1 MRQTKFQISNFKAK
15 IVKKSAFI
23 CIHLWIISL
32 CLSVFAPLRE
42 THAQVRPV
50 YDYGAIGLGQLL
62 KRLNNTKSVMHIGAH
77 PDDEDS
83 GLLAYLARGENA
95 RTSYLSLTRG
105 EGGQN
110 IIGKE
115 LSEALGVIRTEE
127 LLQARRLDGAEQFFT
142 RAIDYGF
149 SKTLDEA
156 KQKWDEKIIL
166 CDAVRAIR
174 TFRPLVVI
182 SRFSGTPA
190 DGHGQHQY
198 AGYIAPLAV
207 KVAADETQC
216 KNAGEPWQV
225 LKFYVGQ
232 GFRSTEKPTLSINT
246 GQYDFLLGRSYFE
259 IAMEGRSQHKTQEQ
273 GVLELKGE
281 KISGLNLIESKVAK
295 AEKETSVFD
304 GIDVSFAGIA
314 KTYLKDEKSID
325 ESTKNQLA
333 IIQQSAER
341 ALKEYEPNNPQKI
354 ISILI
359 NGLEAAEQ
367 LEKSYDFTDSSKISE
382 RDDAFYNRLEKQW
395 DIYRVNSVKLRQIK
409 NAIKLAAGI
418 QIDALVDKET
428 VVHNEN
434 FLATVKVFFPNSE
447 NIKVKETKIIYMGS
461 WTVSKTEEPKDA
473 NQNSFR
479 REVANSSVYFNVK
492 VLQNMSPTEPYFM
505 RNERNGY
512 LYSLG
517 NSPTSHEPFMS
528 PLISAK
534 VMVEINGTEI
544 AFYQPIEYRFADDI
558 RGEIRRELNVVPRV
572 SLALEK
578 DLMIAPISGK
588 PLKRKIS
595 VAVTNNGS
603 SAVKGEVSLKLP
615 NGQKFLVKAGKG
627 DDWFDEVKGWTV
639 SPSAKAFELQKKGEK
654 TSVEFEVSIPANVKI
669 GDFDISA
676 QATADGETFTQKMN
690 TLAYPHVQTHRFYT
704 EAKTK
709 IVVMDLKTAPVKI
722 GYISGSGDRVIDAIR
737 QMNFDVQNLTEN
749 DLTNSDLSKFDT
761 IVVGIRASQ
770 VRPDFIANHQRL
782 LDYVKNGGTL
792 LVQYQLPVYQNLL
805 PFPAQMNARVT
816 DENAKVTILEPMNPI
831 FNFPNKITDKDFE
844 NWVQERNLYAF
855 STFDA
860 NYKPLLESHDA
871 GEAENKGGL
880 VVAEI
885 GKGKYI
891 YCSYAFFRQLPAG
904 NAGAYRLF
912 ANLLSSSSKNKN

>member
-1 MRQTKFQISNFKAK
+1 M
-15 IVKKSAFI
+15 KSSK
-23 CIHLWIISL
+23 LIISAIL
-32 CLSVFAPLRE
+32 LFSIFRFPFSVS
-42 THAQVRPV
+42 TQVRPV

-62 KRLNNTKSVMHIGAH
+62 KKLNNTKSVMHIGAH

-95 RTSYLSLTRG
+95 RTAYLSLTRG
-105 EGGQN
+105 DGGQN
-110 IIGKE
+110 IIGSE
-115 LSEALGVIRTEE
+115 LFESLGVIRTEE
-127 LLQARRLDGAEQFFT
+127 LLQARRLDGAEQYFT
-142 RAIDYGF
+142 RAFDYGF
-149 SKTLDEA
+149 SKTLAEA
-156 KQKWDEKIIL
+156 KEKWDEKIIL

-174 TFRPLVVI
+174 AFRPLVVI
-182 SRFSGTPA
+182 SRFTGTPA
-190 DGHGQHQY
+190 DGHGQHQF

-207 KVAADETQC
+207 KAAADANQC
-216 KNAGEPWQV
+216 KDAGVTWQV
-225 LKFYVGQ
+225 QKFYVSQ
-232 GFRSTEKPTLSINT
+232 GFRETKEPTLKINP

-273 GVLELKGE
+273 GVLEIKGE
-281 KISGLNLIESKVAK
+281 RFSGLNLIESKVPK
-295 AEKETSVFD
+295 TEKETSVFD
-304 GIDVSFAGIA
+304 SIDVSLASIP
-314 KTYLKDEKSID
+314 KTYARYEKNLDEFTQS
-325 ESTKNQLA
+325 QLA
-333 IIQQSAER
+333 IIQQSAEQ
-341 ALKEYEPNNPQKI
+341 ALKDYEPDNPQKI
-354 ISILI
+354 LPVLVEGEKAASKLNTSYAIFP
-359 NGLEAAEQ
+359 NGLTSSET
-367 LEKSYDFTDSSKISE
+367 EKAHFE
-382 RDDAFYNRLEKQW
+382 RLGKEY
-395 DIYRVNSVKLRQIK
+395 DIYRVNFEKSLEFNDAVR
-409 NAIKLAAGI
+409 LASGI
-418 QIDALVDKET
+418 QIDALTDKET
-428 VVHNEN
+428 VAPGES
-434 FLATVKVFFPNSE
+434 FFTAVKVFFPRAE
-447 NIKVKETKIIYMGS
+447 NIKVKKIVLFSQNNWIN
-461 WTVSKTEEPKDA
+461 SKAEEPKDA

-479 REVANSSVYFNVK
+479 REVANSSAFFDVK
-492 VLQNMSPTEPYFM
+492 VPENASPTAPYFLK
-505 RNERNGY
+505 NERKGY
-512 LYSLG
+512 LYDLEIDRFQPTWYQSLPFLP
-517 NSPTSHEPFMS
+517 PT
-528 PLISAK
+528 ISAY
-534 VMVEINGTEI
+534 VTIEINGAEI
-544 AFYQPIEYRFADDI
+544 IFMQPLEYRFADDI

-588 PLKRKIS
+588 PLKRKVS

-603 SAVKGEVSLKLP
+603 LPVKGEVSLKLP

-690 TLAYPHVQTHRFYT
+690 TLAYPHIQTHRFYT

-749 DLTNSDLSKFDT
+749 DLTNSDLSKFDA

-844 NWVQERNLYAF
+844 NWVQERNLYAL
-855 STFDA
+855 TNLDA

-912 ANLLSSSSKNKN
+912 ANLLSQSKAKK